1 MADNEGD
8 TPDFSEEQYEQLD
21 EEAKNIIDSGEA
33 DVEVDEGEDE
43 GDPHATDDNGN
54 GWRVTRVVVEI
65 KKVKPST

>member
-21 EEAKNIIDSGEA
+21 EEAKNIIDSGDA

>member
-21 EEAKNIIDSGEA
+21 EEAKNIIDSGDA

-65 KKVKPST
+65 KKAKPST

>member
-1 MADNEGD
+1 MAEGTDD